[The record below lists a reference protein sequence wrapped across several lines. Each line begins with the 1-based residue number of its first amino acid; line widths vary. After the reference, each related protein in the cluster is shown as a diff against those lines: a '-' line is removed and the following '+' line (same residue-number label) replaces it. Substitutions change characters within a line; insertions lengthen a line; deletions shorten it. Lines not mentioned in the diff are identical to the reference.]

1 MKNER
6 KIVLPLYKIAYAV
19 SFVVILSLVRGVTHT
34 YEVGLAIEPPLAIL
48 AAVFCADTYVQE
60 IMSRRSEIHR
70 LYPVRK
76 RTASIL
82 ERLAIQEFFLLLLA
96 VVCYGL
102 FFLFQKPATHPATES
117 EWMQFGAYV
126 GAIAVTVFFW
136 SVLANT
142 LSMLFRSMWIGIGGC
157 LLLWLATNSQS
168 GDKLFGAWNVFSY
181 TFRGMEKSAD
191 LTWLCGKAFCICV
204 GLILLLFLPKLVRKR
219 G

>member
-1 MKNER
+1 MKCER

-19 SFVVILSLVRGVTHT
+19 SFAVILSLVRGVTYTH
-34 YEVGLAIEPPLAIL
+34 EAGLAIEPPFAIL

-70 LYPVRK
+70 LYPVKK

-82 ERLAIQEFFLLLLA
+82 ERLAIQELFLLLLA
-96 VVCYGL
+96 AACYGM
-102 FFLFQKPATHPATES
+102 FFLFQKPATHPETES

-126 GAIAVTVFFW
+126 VAIAVTVFFW

-142 LSMLFRSMWIGIGGC
+142 LSMLFRSMWLGIGGC

-168 GDKLFGAWNVFSY
+168 SDKLFGAWNVFSY
-181 TFRGMEKSAD
+181 TFREVEKSAD
-191 LTWLCGKAFCICV
+191 LTWLCGKALCICV